1 MVDGILEDVVERV
14 VVLVLGFDHLRP
26 EPLPEDV
33 VLSAMALVEGPGVL
47 AVQVAHSVREVR
59 ERGFDEQVVV
69 VAEQAAGVEPPAVPA
84 PDAPQDLE
92 KDRAVPVIQENR
104 RVVVPLRADV
114 VVRPGGEITVR
125 TSHPGGR
132 SAGRRVGMPF

>member
-47 AVQVAHSVREVR
+47 AVQVPHPVRQVR
-59 ERGFDEQVVV
+59 ERRFDEQVVV
-69 VAEQAAGVEPPAVPA
+69 VAEQAAGVEPPPIPA
-84 PDAPQDLE
+84 PDPPEDLE
-92 KDRAVPVIQENR
+92 EHRAVPVVQEDR

-114 VVRPGGEITVR
+114 VVRPRGEITVR
-125 TSHPGGR
+125 TSHPGDR
-132 SAGRRVGMPF
+132 SAGQRLGMPF